1 VEILKQLLGD
11 IIPNHKRAATDR
23 VSRMEAQPTI
33 LINLHEKE
41 DKQFNRQL
49 ACQRITIEHV
59 NRRLKIFKNL
69 SLPYR
74 NRRRFGLRCNLISA
88 I

>member
-1 VEILKQLLGD
+1 MEILKQLLGD

-49 ACQRITIEHV
+49 ACQRITKLIKTKICWGGLCPPQQILVLIAQV
-59 NRRLKIFKNL
+59 N
-69 SLPYR
+69 
-74 NRRRFGLRCNLISA
+74 
-88 I
+88 

>member
-1 VEILKQLLGD
+1 MEILKQLLGD

-41 DKQFNRQL
+41 DKQFNRQQL
-49 ACQRITIEHV
+49 IKTKICWGGLCPPQQILVLIAQV
-59 NRRLKIFKNL
+59 N
-69 SLPYR
+69 
-74 NRRRFGLRCNLISA
+74 
-88 I
+88 